1 VFKGEF
7 TRHILDRTR
16 PRELHLIDVW
26 WKLYGETYPDWGA
39 YTDFGRLATREA
51 FEMAQAAVRGHDR
64 RRVAVFHV
72 ENDLECLSRFPNGH
86 FDWVY
91 LDSSHDYDQTLKEL
105 ELLDR
110 KLGPRGLIAGDDW
123 REDPTHAHHG
133 VCRAATEFCTR
144 TSWRLVERDQ
154 FGQWC
159 LSRRG

>member
-1 VFKGEF
+1 MLKALSYRVGTLLGRPRRERFLEIFPKDAVGAEIGVFKGEF

-110 KLGPRGLIAGDDW
+110 KLG
-123 REDPTHAHHG
+123 
-133 VCRAATEFCTR
+133 
-144 TSWRLVERDQ
+144 
-154 FGQWC
+154 
-159 LSRRG
+159 